1 MCVEIVFF
9 CDSNTFDVCKI
20 SIVEFEF
27 VLHEIIPLNVD
38 IPFKKNAELDDCYY
52 VLQFWYRLAKNKPI
66 NEVLYMSQFLNKML
80 VYGYDFSQFSKVRE
94 QKRVKKTFSLKR
106 KHDGEVSTTTSGRC
120 YISQGNTNTGN
131 A

>member
-1 MCVEIVFF
+1 M
-9 CDSNTFDVCKI
+9 
-20 SIVEFEF
+20 
-27 VLHEIIPLNVD
+27 LHEIIPLNVD
-38 IPFKKNAELDDCYY
+38 IPFKKNFELDDCYY
-52 VLQFWYRLAKNKPI
+52 VLQFWYRLAINKPI

-106 KHDGEVSTTTSGRC
+106 KHGEVPTTTSGRC